1 MGEIFVFL
9 FLFGYLCRR
18 KKRGM
23 WDTRG
28 RSKEEGG
35 RRKEKCSIFNDQ
47 YTTYNVK

>member
-28 RSKEEGG
+28 RRKEEG
-35 RRKEKCSIFNDQ
+35 EMFNFQ

>member
-23 WDTRG
+23 WNVECGMRN
-28 RSKEEGG
+28 EECGMWNEECG
-35 RRKEKCSIFNDQ
+35 MW
-47 YTTYNVK
+47 NVE